1 MSSQKFDSFERTFP
15 SCGSDPTP
23 RTIQFSLKRRPKPQ
37 ALFAQLMTNSLY
49 NMKFIWVSLSI
60 SLCLILTVTILVAAG
75 RVHSIS
81 KDSVLMAR
89 GPVPPSSASSCTYIG
104 GDDGADHS
112 PCLTTPT
119 NPPWGWWWSSAFY
132 DMLYFQ
138 ITEKLWYPEQ
148 LVLDFVL
155 VIDFSFFVLAFSF
168 IFLFLFQS
176 YETCKRLALCD

>member
-1 MSSQKFDSFERTFP
+1 MEIFGSMNSMGGGGGVYKASCFLINTWHLGGTSINQTPCIGQTAKSQLYYSWLLLYFKIGRPVVSSQKFDSFERTFP

-37 ALFAQLMTNSLY
+37 ALFAQLMTNSFY

-60 SLCLILTVTILVAAG
+60 SLCLILTFTILVAAG

-119 NPPWGWWWSSAFY
+119 TPP
-132 DMLYFQ
+132 
-138 ITEKLWYPEQ
+138 
-148 LVLDFVL
+148 
-155 VIDFSFFVLAFSF
+155 
-168 IFLFLFQS
+168 
-176 YETCKRLALCD
+176 